1 MSSESQPPRSQ
12 NGSGRRRAEGD
23 IYPIDRYR
31 GKQDSERAWSE
42 YFAAE
47 TGDYAPTLGV
57 AGPRK
62 FLGLAIEMI
71 EAEADAH
78 RVEVAMQAQR
88 EAEKDEADA
97 VSRVH
102 VTRAVHIVHGR
113 HHQGSVKWRELFG
126 ALFLGGALSQLLSAS
141 FWQSEAYL
149 QATVMIVG
157 MIGALLV
164 GSAVEGSGDAL
175 AGIKKWFARD
185 RNSVKT

>member
-31 GKQDSERAWSE
+31 GKQDTERAWSE

-47 TGDYAPTLGV
+47 TGDYAPTLGG

-71 EAEADAH
+71 EAEADSH

-102 VTRAVHIVHGR
+102 VARAVQIVHGR
-113 HHQGSVKWRELFG
+113 HNTGSVKWRELFG

-141 FWQSEAYL
+141 FWESQAYM
-149 QATVMIVG
+149 QATVMVVG
-157 MIGALLV
+157 MIGALLL
-164 GSAVEGSGDAL
+164 GSALKGSSDLL
-175 AGIKKWFARD
+175 AVVKRRFSHD
-185 RNSVKT
+185 RSSTKT